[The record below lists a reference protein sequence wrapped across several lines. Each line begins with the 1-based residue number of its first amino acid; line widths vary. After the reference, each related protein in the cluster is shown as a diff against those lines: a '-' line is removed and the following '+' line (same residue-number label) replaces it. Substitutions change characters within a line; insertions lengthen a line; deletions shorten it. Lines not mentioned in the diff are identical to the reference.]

1 MQSLLASV
9 GFQQADPHSGATT
22 LILALGPSGSDTAD
36 IEFLFLQELLKL
48 AKDSGDNNLFYWA
61 DAKRVVRVFAQ
72 IYSIQQDRMEPQK
85 SARILALNSNST
97 SRWGWLGRL
106 SCIENILP
114 CCSLCLAGLMANEDQ
129 PERRREANCCACWSM
144 EGLTHE
150 PPKDCPVEILSSVPL
165 SLPFRKNSFESM
177 GAACDLAFL
186 QVSHGVWLKAV
197 AGVFMR
203 SEGVIEACANMVVRA
218 GLNKFE
224 MGLLDEDSN
233 DHAELLR
240 LSQLPGTDYPVV
252 QPEKPLTW
260 QCPGV
265 TLLECIDV
273 LMHLMF
279 LGVVATVIRD
289 TFFKWLKAHGKM
301 TSLCSV
307 TKSPVARLQ
316 KMNIDWCKVQPILSS
331 GSLSNSVSE
340 NFLAF
345 ARCGKWLFGCSSL
358 LRGNN
363 SVHSD
368 PDIPPRL
375 YDVAQVRAWYHHREI
390 TFETKLNGNDMKAL
404 FLVAMAA
411 PNGPPAIPKKGEAG
425 ISKVIADSLV
435 ESMACLAAHA
445 MIGGEIGEQ
454 DCLALERH
462 VKIFLSRYDA
472 FDRPKRRKKAA
483 QPVQPTRLAGFRK

>member
-1 MQSLLASV
+1 
-9 GFQQADPHSGATT
+9 
-22 LILALGPSGSDTAD
+22 
-36 IEFLFLQELLKL
+36 
-48 AKDSGDNNLFYWA
+48 
-61 DAKRVVRVFAQ
+61 
-72 IYSIQQDRMEPQK
+72 
-85 SARILALNSNST
+85 
-97 SRWGWLGRL
+97 
-106 SCIENILP
+106 
-114 CCSLCLAGLMANEDQ
+114 
-129 PERRREANCCACWSM
+129 M

-150 PPKDCPVEILSSVPL
+150 PPKDHPAEILSPVPP

-186 QVSHGVWLKAV
+186 QVSHEVWSKAV

-203 SEGVIEACANMVVRA
+203 SEGVIEACADMVVRA

-240 LSQLPGTDYPVV
+240 LSHLPGTDYPVV

-260 QCPGV
+260 QHPGV
-265 TLLECIDV
+265 TLLEHIDV

-279 LGVVATVIRD
+279 LGILATVIRD

-307 TKSPVARLQ
+307 TKSPVVRLQ
-316 KMNIDWCKVQPILSS
+316 KMKIDWCKVQPILPS

-358 LRGNN
+358 PKGNA

-368 PDIPPRL
+368 PDIPPHL
-375 YDVAQVRAWYHHREI
+375 YNVAQIRDWYHHREI
-390 TFETKLNGNDMKAL
+390 TFETKLNGNDIKAL
-404 FLVAMAA
+404 FLVA
-411 PNGPPAIPKKGEAG
+411 KGEAG
-425 ISKVIADSLV
+425 ISKVIADGLV

-472 FDRPKRRKKAA
+472 FDRPKRRKKTA
-483 QPVQPTRLAGFRK
+483 QTVQPGGRNGKNSPGWISKMNFISLLNLPDVLRRFGSLRPLWEGDRKGEGGLPKIKAKIKSGTAHW